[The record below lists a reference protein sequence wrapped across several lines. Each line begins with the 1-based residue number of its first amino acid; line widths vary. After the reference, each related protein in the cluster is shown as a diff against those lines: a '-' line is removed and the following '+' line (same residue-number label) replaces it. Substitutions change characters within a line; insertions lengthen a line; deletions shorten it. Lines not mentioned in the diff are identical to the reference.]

1 MTEDNKG
8 IKFGYAFI
16 LATVVAFVVSFTTVV
31 HLLSHPV
38 FHHAVTKSSSR

>member
-1 MTEDNKG
+1 MMTEDNKG

-16 LATVVAFVVSFTTVV
+16 VGTVAVFVLGVLGVV

-38 FHHAVTKSSSR
+38 FHHVHH